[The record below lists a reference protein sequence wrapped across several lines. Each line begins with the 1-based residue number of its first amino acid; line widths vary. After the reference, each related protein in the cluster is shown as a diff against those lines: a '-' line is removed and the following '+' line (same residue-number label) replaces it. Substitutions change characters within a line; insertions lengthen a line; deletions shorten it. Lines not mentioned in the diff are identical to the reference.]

1 MKARKLTRE
10 TILSYGVEKRSF
22 PEFRV
27 GDTVE
32 VAQVVKEG
40 QKERIQQ
47 FKGDII
53 KFHNNGA
60 STSFTVRKIGAN
72 GIGVE
77 RIFPLY
83 SKNVN
88 DVRVVKR
95 GKVRRAKLNYIRE
108 RLGKAAR
115 VKELVLTKEQK
126 EQKAKRQEGLE
137 VPSE

>member
-10 TILSYGVEKRSF
+10 TILSYGVEKRAF

-27 GDTVE
+27 GDTIE

-47 FKGDII
+47 FKGDVI
-53 KFHNNGA
+53 KYRYNGA

-83 SKNVN
+83 SQNVS
-88 DVRVVKR
+88 DVRIVKR
-95 GKVRRAKLNYIRE
+95 GKVRRAKLNYLRE

-126 EQKAKRQEGLE
+126 QQRALRDKGLE
-137 VPSE
+137 VPTE